1 MRWRNSLFIK
11 IFLWFWLVVVVCMTV
26 ATLSFQWLQDDF
38 HRPLEMRE
46 QVLLQ
51 RIAENRQPLK
61 IKKRGLWRQL
71 QPGWNIVKFQES
83 ELNDI
88 SRDIAEFYEH
98 AVAEQQSLWGQ
109 EDGFVM
115 MGPMVHREQIYI
127 AVSRYHWRHSLD
139 EGERWLIPFLVVVMV
154 SLLCGALAWHLT
166 SPIRRLRQAAQ
177 KLSAGNFDVS
187 DLKSNLNRGDELGD
201 LSVEFVDMA
210 DSLQRL
216 LQSHRQLLRDVSHE
230 LRSPLTRLQIALGI
244 ARKKDVDNSLQAEHD
259 RIERA
264 SGQVAN
270 LVTQIL
276 DLAKLQQEGELTT
289 ERLDLVR
296 LFKIWLQDAELEL
309 AAKKITVEWQLQ
321 EEEIF
326 YPVDAVLMQRAFD
339 NVLRNAIRF
348 SPEGGVLTLSLNRVD
363 QQLKFTLADQG
374 PGVSEDQIDDI
385 FAPFTQADQSRN
397 HAASGYGGGYGIG
410 LAMVK
415 RILDMH
421 HGDVRAK
428 NVAESGLCVEW
439 SLPDRSKA

>member
-46 QVLLQ
+46 QMLLQ
-51 RIAENRQPLK
+51 RIAESRQPLK

-71 QPGWNIVKFQES
+71 QPGWNIVKFKES
-83 ELNDI
+83 QLNDI
-88 SRDIAEFYEH
+88 SHDIAEFYEH
-98 AVAEQQSLWGQ
+98 AVVEQQSLWGQ

-115 MGPMVHREQIYI
+115 MGPMVHRDQIYI

-166 SPIRRLRQAAQ
+166 SPIRRLRQAAK
-177 KLSAGNFDVS
+177 KLSAGDFDIS
-187 DLKSNLNRGDELGD
+187 DLRSNLNRGDELGD
-201 LSVEFVDMA
+201 LSIEFVDMA

-244 ARKKDVDNSLQAEHD
+244 ARKKDVNSSLQAEHD

-296 LFKIWLQDAELEL
+296 LFKTWLQDAELEL

-348 SPEGGVLTLSLNRVD
+348 SPEGGTLTLSLSRVG
-363 QQLKFTLADQG
+363 QQLKFRMTDQG
-374 PGVSEDQIDDI
+374 PGVSEDQLEDI

-421 HGDVRAK
+421 HGDVQAN
-428 NVAESGLCVEW
+428 NVADSGLCVEW
-439 SLPDRSKA
+439 SLPERSKA

>member
-46 QVLLQ
+46 QMLLQ
-51 RIAENRQPLK
+51 RIAESRQPLK

-71 QPGWNIVKFQES
+71 QTGWNIVKFKES
-83 ELNDI
+83 QLNDI
-88 SRDIAEFYEH
+88 SHDIAEFYEH
-98 AVAEQQSLWGQ
+98 AVVEQQSLWGQ

-115 MGPMVHREQIYI
+115 MGPMVHRDQIYI

-166 SPIRRLRQAAQ
+166 SPIRRLRQAAK
-177 KLSAGNFDVS
+177 KLSAGDFDIS
-187 DLKSNLNRGDELGD
+187 DLRSNLNRGDELGD
-201 LSVEFVDMA
+201 LSIEFVDMA

-244 ARKKDVDNSLQAEHD
+244 ARKKDVNSSLQAEHD

-296 LFKIWLQDAELEL
+296 LFKTWLQDAELEL

-348 SPEGGVLTLSLNRVD
+348 SPEGGTLTLSLSRVG
-363 QQLKFTLADQG
+363 QQLKFRMTDQG
-374 PGVSEDQIDDI
+374 PGVSEDQLEDI

-421 HGDVRAK
+421 HGDVQAN
-428 NVAESGLCVEW
+428 NVADSGLCVEW
-439 SLPDRSKA
+439 SLPERSKA

>member
-26 ATLSFQWLQDDF
+26 ATLSFQWLQDEF
-38 HRPLEMRE
+38 HRPLEVRE
-46 QVLLQ
+46 QMLLQ
-51 RIAENRQPLK
+51 RIAENRQPLS
-61 IKKRGLWRQL
+61 IKKRGLWRRL
-71 QPGWNIVKFQES
+71 QPGWNIVKFKES
-83 ELNDI
+83 QLNDI
-88 SRDIAEFYEH
+88 PRDIAEFYEH
-98 AVAEQQSLWGQ
+98 AVDEQQSLWGQ
-109 EDGFVM
+109 EDSFVM
-115 MGPMVHREQIYI
+115 MGPMVHRDQIYI
-127 AVSRYHWRHSLD
+127 AVSRYHWSHSLD
-139 EGERWLIPFLVVVMV
+139 EGERWLIPFLVVIMV
-154 SLLCGALAWHLT
+154 SFLCGVLAWHLT

-177 KLSAGNFDVS
+177 KLSAGDFDIS
-187 DLKSNLNRGDELGD
+187 ELRSNLNRGDELGD

-244 ARKKDVDNSLQAEHD
+244 ARKKDEHNTLQAEHD

-289 ERLDLVR
+289 ERVDLVK
-296 LFKIWLQDAELEL
+296 LFNTWLQDAELEL
-309 AAKKITVEWQLQ
+309 SSKQITIDWKLQ
-321 EEEIF
+321 EKEVYCDI
-326 YPVDAVLMQRAFD
+326 DAVLMQRAFD

-348 SPEGGVLTLSLNRVD
+348 SPVGGTLTLILSRSN
-363 QQLKFTLADQG
+363 QQLQFKICDQG
-374 PGVSEDQIDDI
+374 PGVSEDKLEDI
-385 FAPFTQADQSRN
+385 FAPFTQADQSRD
-397 HAASGYGGGYGIG
+397 HASSGYGIG

-421 HGDVRAK
+421 HGDVLAK
-428 NVAESGLCVEW
+428 NIDESGLCIAW
-439 SLPDRSKA
+439 TLPDRNKI

>member
-11 IFLWFWLVVVVCMTV
+11 IFLWFWIVVVVCMTV
-26 ATLSFQWLQDDF
+26 ATLSFQWLQDDY
-38 HRPLEMRE
+38 HRPLQMQE
-46 QVLLQ
+46 QMLLQ
-51 RIAENRQPLK
+51 RIIENRQPLK
-61 IKKRGLWRQL
+61 IKKRGLWASL
-71 QPGWNIVKFQES
+71 EPGWNIVKFEES
-83 ELNDI
+83 QLNDI
-88 SRDIAEFYEH
+88 PRDIAEFYEH

-115 MGPMVHREQIYI
+115 MGPLVHRDKIYI

-154 SLLCGALAWHLT
+154 SLLCGLLAWHLT
-166 SPIRRLRQAAQ
+166 SPIRRLQQAAK
-177 KLSAGNFDVS
+177 KLTAGDFDIS
-187 DLKSNLNRGDELGD
+187 ELRSNLNRGDELGD
-201 LSVEFVDMA
+201 LSVEFVEMA

-244 ARKKDVDNSLQAEHD
+244 ARKKDAGNALQAEHD

-276 DLAKLQQEGELTT
+276 DLAKLQQEGELIT
-289 ERLDLVR
+289 EKLDLVK
-296 LFKIWLQDAELEL
+296 LFNIWLQDAELEL
-309 AAKKITVEWQLQ
+309 GAKHLTVEWQLQ
-321 EEEIF
+321 DDEVF
-326 YPVDAVLMQRAFD
+326 YAVDAVLMQRAFD

-348 SPEGGVLTLSLNRVD
+348 SPEGGILTLSLNRAD
-363 QQLKFTLADQG
+363 QQLTFKMCDQG
-374 PGVSEDQIDDI
+374 PGVSDDQLEDI
-385 FAPFTQADQSRN
+385 FAPFAQADQSRN
-397 HAASGYGGGYGIG
+397 HATSGYGGGYGIG

-421 HGDVRAK
+421 HGDVKA
-428 NVAESGLCVEW
+428 NNITDSGLCVEW
-439 SLPDRSKA
+439 TLPDRTKS

>member
-46 QVLLQ
+46 QMLLQ
-51 RIAENRQPLK
+51 RIAESRQPLK

-71 QPGWNIVKFQES
+71 QPGWNIVKFKES
-83 ELNDI
+83 QLNDI
-88 SRDIAEFYEH
+88 SHDIAEFYEH
-98 AVAEQQSLWGQ
+98 AVVEQQSLWGQ
-109 EDGFVM
+109 DDGFVM
-115 MGPMVHREQIYI
+115 MGPMVHRDQIYI

-166 SPIRRLRQAAQ
+166 SPIRRLRQAAK
-177 KLSAGNFDVS
+177 KLSAGDFDIS
-187 DLKSNLNRGDELGD
+187 DLRSNLNRGDELGD
-201 LSVEFVDMA
+201 LSIEFVDMA

-244 ARKKDVDNSLQAEHD
+244 ARKKDVNSSLQAEHD

-289 ERLDLVR
+289 ERLDLIR
-296 LFKIWLQDAELEL
+296 LFKTWLQDAELEL

-348 SPEGGVLTLSLNRVD
+348 SPEDGTLTLSLSRVG
-363 QQLKFTLADQG
+363 QQLKFRMTDQG
-374 PGVSEDQIDDI
+374 PGVSEGQLEDI

-421 HGDVRAK
+421 HGDVQAN
-428 NVAESGLCVEW
+428 NVADSGLCVEW
-439 SLPDRSKA
+439 SLPERSKA

>member
-26 ATLSFQWLQDDF
+26 ATLSFQWLQDDY
-38 HRPLEMRE
+38 HRPLQMRE
-46 QVLLQ
+46 QMLLQ
-51 RIAENRQPLK
+51 RIAENRPALK
-61 IKKRGLWRQL
+61 IEKRGLWRRL
-71 QPGWNIVKFQES
+71 QPGWNIVKFEES
-83 ELNDI
+83 QLNDI
-88 SRDIAEFYEH
+88 PRDIAEFYEH

-109 EDGFVM
+109 EDGFVL
-115 MGPMVHREQIYI
+115 MGPLVHRDKIYI

-154 SLLCGALAWHLT
+154 SLLCGMLAWHLT
-166 SPIRRLRQAAQ
+166 SPIRRLRQAAK
-177 KLSAGNFDVS
+177 KLSDGDFDIS
-187 DLKSNLNRGDELGD
+187 ELRSNLNRGDELGD
-201 LSVEFVDMA
+201 LSIEFVDMA

-244 ARKKDVDNSLQAEHD
+244 ARKKDENNSLQAEHD

-289 ERLDLVR
+289 EKLDLVK

-309 AAKKITVEWQLQ
+309 GAKQITIEWQLQ
-321 EEEIF
+321 DEKVF
-326 YPVDAVLMQRAFD
+326 YDIDAVLMQRAFD

-348 SPEGGVLTLSLNRVD
+348 SPEGGVLTLSMTKANH
-363 QQLKFTLADQG
+363 QLSFKMCDQG
-374 PGVSEDQIDDI
+374 PGVNEDQLEDI

-397 HAASGYGGGYGIG
+397 HGASGYGGGYGIG

-421 HGDVRAK
+421 HG
-428 NVAESGLCVEW
+428 NVQANNVDGAGLCVEW
-439 SLPDRSKA
+439 TLPDRTKS

>member
-1 MRWRNSLFIK
+1 
-11 IFLWFWLVVVVCMTV
+11 MTV

-46 QVLLQ
+46 QMLLQ

-71 QPGWNIVKFQES
+71 QPGWNIVKFKES
-83 ELNDI
+83 QLNDI
-88 SRDIAEFYEH
+88 SHDIAEFYEH

-244 ARKKDVDNSLQAEHD
+244 ARKKDVGNSLQAEHD

-326 YPVDAVLMQRAFD
+326 YAVDAVLMQRAFD

-348 SPEGGVLTLSLNRVD
+348 SPEGGTLTLSLNRAD
-363 QQLKFTLADQG
+363 QQLKFRMSDQG
-374 PGVSEDQIDDI
+374 PGVSEDQLEDI

-397 HAASGYGGGYGIG
+397 HANSGYGGGYGIG

-439 SLPDRSKA
+439 SLPDRTKA